1 VILPLDTVAENTH
14 PLNLRRVADGEAAR
28 TPPVERIP
36 LYEVYMRMAEELAK
50 RSTCVR
56 ARVGTVIT
64 DAALSNVLGI
74 GYNGNASG
82 LPNRCDTSEPGR
94 CGCIHSEMN
103 ALVKAPGAVRDKVV
117 FVTMSPCSI
126 CAKLI
131 IQSGVTHVFY
141 RDAYREPVGL
151 EVLWEAGIATVRYDR
166 WVAEWR

>member
-1 VILPLDTVAENTH
+1 VIVHLDTVLENTH
-14 PLNLRRVADGEAAR
+14 PLNLRRVPEGQQSAAA
-28 TPPVERIP
+28 VGRIP

-50 RSTCVR
+50 RSTCER

-64 DAALSNVLGI
+64 DAALSNVVGI

-82 LPNRCDTSEPGR
+82 LPNRCDSTEPGR

-103 ALVKAPGAVRDKVV
+103 ALVKAPGSVRDKVV
-117 FVTMSPCSI
+117 FVTVSPCVM

-141 RDAYREPVGL
+141 RQAYREPLGL
-151 EVLWEAGIATVRYDR
+151 DVLRAGGVESVRYDR
-166 WVAEWR
+166 WMDQWR

>member
-1 VILPLDTVAENTH
+1 VIVHLDTVVENTH
-14 PLNLRRVADGEAAR
+14 PLNIRRVDIGVDA
-28 TPPVERIP
+28 PVGRIP

-50 RSTCVR
+50 RSSCDR

-82 LPNRCDTSEPGR
+82 LPNRCDSTEAGR

-103 ALVKAPGAVRDKVV
+103 ALVKAPGSVRDKVV
-117 FVTMSPCSI
+117 FVTTSPCVM

-141 RDAYREPVGL
+141 REAYRDPAGL
-151 EVLWEAGIATVRYDR
+151 DVLRAGGIEAVLYDR
-166 WVAEWR
+166 WATEWR